1 MNDWQGV
8 PHELMQ
14 NKDTKKEFT
23 LVSSHNRQEFK
34 SDTKQMVNS
43 FAMNPKHK
51 WTISGIR
58 IGHCGL
64 LEAKGGDE
72 VETQ

>member
-1 MNDWQGV
+1 MMSACTNLKQKV
-8 PHELMQ
+8 HI
-14 NKDTKKEFT
+14 